1 MASVHQRPRSPY
13 WHASYLGPDGRWI
26 LRSTKQTDR
35 QHALALAM
43 EFERASKLAGRGELV
58 EAQAREVLRDI
69 MKRADMGETLQTVS
83 IKSHF
88 DTWLASKCGRKA
100 KSTGERY
107 GMAVSE
113 FLKTLGNRATK
124 NLTSLSAAD
133 VQRFLDYRTAQK
145 LAPATVNLD
154 VSIIRG
160 ALNAA
165 RRQGLITTNPAEA
178 VELPEAVGM
187 ERGTFTPA
195 EVKMLVDT
203 ADEEWMKKDKTDGEW
218 KLLIMLAYFTGARLS
233 DCARMQWDGVDLG
246 EGTLTYTQAKTGA
259 KVTTPLHPDLLARLN
274 KLAGTDK
281 PEVFIMPAIAAQRGS
296 GRRGLSETFKKIMR
310 KAGVDSQTVKGKGN
324 QMFSKR
330 SFHALRHSFTSAL
343 ANENV
348 SSELRM
354 KLTGHSTE
362 GEHKK
367 YTHHEMDN
375 LRAAVQKI
383 PSLNVK

>member
-1 MASVHQRPRSPY
+1 MASVHQRPKSPY

-26 LRSTKQTDR
+26 LRSTKQEKR
-35 QHALALAM
+35 QSALAVAM
-43 EFERASKLAGRGELV
+43 EYERASKLARRGELV
-58 EAQAREVLRDI
+58 ETQAREVLKDI

-100 KSTGERY
+100 ESTGERY
-107 GMAVSE
+107 GVVVAD
-113 FLKTLGNRATK
+113 FLETLGNRATK
-124 NLTSLSAAD
+124 PLTSLTAAD
-133 VQRFLDYRTAQK
+133 VERFLDHRIAKK
-145 LAPATVNLD
+145 LSPATVRLD
-154 VSIIRG
+154 VKIIGG

-178 VELPEAVGM
+178 VELPEADSM
-187 ERGTFTPA
+187 ERGTFTPE

-203 ADEEWMKKDKTDGEW
+203 AEGQW
-218 KLLIMLAYFTGARLS
+218 KLLILFAYFTGARLC
-233 DCARMQWDGVDLG
+233 DCCRMQWDGVDLAR
-246 EGTLTYTQAKTGA
+246 ETLTYQQAKTGA
-259 KVTTPLHPDLLARLN
+259 KVTLPLHPDLLAQLN

-281 PEVFIMPAIAAQRGS
+281 PEVFIMPTLAGQRGS

-310 KAGVDSQTVKGKGN
+310 KVGVDSQTVKGKGN

-343 ANENV
+343 ANQNV

-375 LRAAVQKI
+375 LRAAVKKI
-383 PSLNVK
+383 PSLG

>member
-1 MASVHQRPRSPY
+1 MASIHERPDSQF
-13 WHASYLGPDGRWI
+13 WHAAYFGPDGRRI

-35 QHALALAM
+35 NAALAVAM
-43 EFERASKLAGRGELV
+43 EYERASKLARRGELV
-58 EAQAREVLRDI
+58 EAQAREVLKDI
-69 MKRADMGETLQTVS
+69 MKRADMGETLQSVS
-83 IKSHF
+83 IKDHF
-88 DTWLASKCGRKA
+88 DTWLASKTMRKA

-107 GMAVSE
+107 KTAVGE
-113 FLKTLGNRATK
+113 FLKTLGSRTSK
-124 NLTSLSAAD
+124 SLTSLSAAD
-133 VQRFLDYRTAQK
+133 VQRFLDHRTAQN
-145 LAPATVNLD
+145 LSPATVNLD

-195 EVKMLVDT
+195 EVKLLVDT
-203 ADEEWMKKDKTDGEW
+203 AEGEW
-218 KLLIMLAYFTGARLS
+218 KLLILFAYFTGARLS

-259 KVTTPLHPDLLARLN
+259 KVFTPLHPDLLAALN
-274 KLAGTDK
+274 KRAGTDK

-310 KAGVDSQTVKGKGN
+310 KAGVDSQTVKGNGN
-324 QMFSKR
+324 QMFSRR

-343 ANENV
+343 ANQNV
-348 SSELRM
+348 PSELRM
-354 KLTGHSTE
+354 KLAGHSTE

-375 LRAAVQKI
+375 LRAAVGKI
-383 PSLNVK
+383 PSLG

>member
-1 MASVHQRPRSPY
+1 MASIHHRPDSQY
-13 WHASYLGPDGRWI
+13 WHAAYFGPDGHRI

-35 QHALALAM
+35 QAALAVAM
-43 EFERASKLAGRGELV
+43 EFERASKLARRGELV
-58 EAQAREVLRDI
+58 EAQAREVLKDI
-69 MKRADMGETLQTVS
+69 MKRADIGETIQSAS

-88 DTWLASKCGRKA
+88 DTWLASKGARKA
-100 KSTGERY
+100 KATWERY
-107 GMAVSE
+107 GMAVNA
-113 FLKTLGNRATK
+113 FLKTLGNRASK
-124 NLTSLSAAD
+124 PLTSLTARD
-133 VQRFLDYRTAQK
+133 VEKFLDSRTAEK
-145 LAPATVNLD
+145 LSPATVILD
-154 VSIIRG
+154 VKIIGG
-160 ALNAA
+160 ALNVA
-165 RRQGLITTNPAEA
+165 RRQGLIPTNPAEA

-203 ADEEWMKKDKTDGEW
+203 AEGEW

-233 DCARMQWDGVDLG
+233 DCCRMQWDGADLAG
-246 EGTLTYTQAKTGA
+246 ETLTYTQAKTGA
-259 KVTTPLHPDLLARLN
+259 KVTVPLHPDLLARLN

-281 PEVFIMPAIAAQRGS
+281 PQIFIMPQLAGQRGS

-330 SFHALRHSFTSAL
+330 SFHSLRHSFTSAL

-354 KLTGHSTE
+354 KLTGHKTE
-362 GEHKK
+362 GEHSK

-383 PSLNVK
+383 PSLNSK

>member
-1 MASVHQRPRSPY
+1 MASVHQRPKSPY

-26 LRSTKQTDR
+26 LRSTKQENR
-35 QHALALAM
+35 QSALAVAM
-43 EFERASKLAGRGELV
+43 DYERASKLARRGELV
-58 EAQAREVLRDI
+58 ETQAREVLKDI

-107 GMAVSE
+107 GVAVAD
-113 FLKTLGNRATK
+113 FLETLGNRATK
-124 NLTSLSAAD
+124 PLTSLTAAD
-133 VQRFLDYRTAQK
+133 VERFLDHRIAKK
-145 LAPATVNLD
+145 LSPATVRLD
-154 VSIIRG
+154 VKIIGG

-178 VELPEAVGM
+178 VELPEADSM
-187 ERGTFTPA
+187 ERGTFTPE

-203 ADEEWMKKDKTDGEW
+203 AEGQW
-218 KLLIMLAYFTGARLS
+218 KLLILFAYFTGARLC
-233 DCARMQWDGVDLG
+233 DCCRMQWDGVDLAR
-246 EGTLTYTQAKTGA
+246 ETLTYQQAKTGA
-259 KVTTPLHPDLLARLN
+259 KVTLPLHPDLLAQLN

-281 PEVFIMPAIAAQRGS
+281 PEVFIMPTLAGQRGS

-310 KAGVDSQTVKGKGN
+310 KVGVDSQTVKGKGN

-343 ANENV
+343 ANQNV

-375 LRAAVQKI
+375 LRAAVKKI
-383 PSLNVK
+383 PSLG

>member
-1 MASVHQRPRSPY
+1 M
-13 WHASYLGPDGRWI
+13 GPDGRWI
-26 LRSTKQTDR
+26 LRSTRLADR
-35 QHALALAM
+35 SAALAVAM
-43 EFERASKLAGRGELV
+43 EFERASKLARRGELV
-58 EAQAREVLRDI
+58 EAQAREVLNDI
-69 MKRADMGETLQTVS
+69 MKRADLGETLQTVS
-83 IKSHF
+83 IKKHF
-88 DTWLASKCGRKA
+88 DDWLSSKTKCNA
-100 KSTGERY
+100 TSTGERY
-107 GMAVSE
+107 KVAVTE
-113 FLKTLGNRATK
+113 FLKSLGNRASK
-124 NLTSLSAAD
+124 NLTSLRAGD
-133 VQRFLDYRTAQK
+133 VQHFFDERTEK
-145 LAPATVNLD
+145 GLAPKTVNVD
-154 VSIIRG
+154 VKIIRG

-165 RRQGLITTNPAEA
+165 RRQGLIPTNPAEA

-195 EVKMLVDT
+195 EVKMLVDV
-203 ADEEWMKKDKTDGEW
+203 AQGEWLTKIAGKADGEW

-233 DCARMQWDGVDLG
+233 DCARMQWDGVDLAG
-246 EGTLTYTQAKTGA
+246 EGQITYTQAKTGK
-259 KVTTPLHPDLLARLN
+259 KVTVPLHKDLLERLN

-310 KAGVDSQTVKGKGN
+310 KAGVDSQTVKGKGK

-348 SSELRM
+348 PSELRM

-367 YTHHEMDN
+367 YTHHEMNN

-383 PSLNVK
+383 PTLGAM